1 METQVT
7 SEKMVNQLSGV
18 RRKKIQKIK
27 NKISSGKYRI
37 DNVRLAKALFMAR

>member
-1 METQVT
+1 MNSQVA
-7 SEKMVNQLSGV
+7 SEKIVTQLSGV

-37 DNVRLAKALFMAR
+37 DNVRLAKALFMAS